1 MKYAFCIMVA
11 VALWAGNAFA
21 QLPNPTD
28 PLSLFSPQPCFEL
41 GAGKLGNADAVVE
54 STYACVPADSQTEAT
69 LTIRLSQEGKPV
81 SSRMLA
87 LLFKDGD
94 GRLIPEQPVT
104 NEKGEAKFTYRAG
117 RLAIT
122 NRLELVDVSTGA
134 TMDFV
139 LPTSLC
145 AQVKIELVDPVAY
158 AQRQS
163 SALLRP
169 DLFNL
174 SLKAFPEALP
184 ADKVSSSRIT
194 AQLTYKDGRPAAG
207 FPITFSIANGTGSII
222 QEQKVTDAQG
232 YITAFYRVGDTV
244 GIATIEAV
252 ELTTGK
258 RAAVDITIVEAG
270 PAKLKLW
277 LMDLTGTKI
286 EEKATMPADGAS
298 TITCVAQVLSL
309 VDTPIAGAKV
319 HFALKDN
326 LGMLE
331 IIEAV
336 TDGNGE
342 IHAVFTASTITGVET
357 ITAYLISE

>member
-11 VALWAGNAFA
+11 VALWAGSAFA

-41 GAGKLGNADAVVE
+41 AAGKLGNANAVVE

-69 LTIRLSQEGKPV
+69 LTVRLSQDGKPV
-81 SSRMLA
+81 CSRMLA
-87 LLFKDGD
+87 LLFTNGD

-145 AQVKIELVDPVAY
+145 AQVKIELINPVSY

-207 FPITFSIANGTGSII
+207 FPITFSIANGTGSIT

-232 YITAFYRVGDTV
+232 YITGFYRVGDTV
-244 GIATIEAV
+244 GVATIEAV

-258 RAAVDITIVEAG
+258 RAAIDITIVEAG

-277 LMDLTGTKI
+277 LVDLTGAKVD
-286 EEKATMPADGAS
+286 EKATLPADGAS

-309 VDTPIAGAKV
+309 VDTPISGAKV
-319 HFALKDN
+319 QFALKDN
-326 LGMLE
+326 LGLLE
-331 IIEAV
+331 LIEAV